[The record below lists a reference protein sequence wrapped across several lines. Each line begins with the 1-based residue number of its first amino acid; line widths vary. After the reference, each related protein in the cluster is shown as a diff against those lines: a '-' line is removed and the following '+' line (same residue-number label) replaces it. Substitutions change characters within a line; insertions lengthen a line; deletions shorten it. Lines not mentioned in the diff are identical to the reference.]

1 MGIPTDLGSIVLAI
15 GGLGTAAFALVDVS
29 KIGGHGG
36 LSDAGFDCIRSLV
49 HALLGRDEQYRQ
61 THTVNTYSVLDQ
73 LHANWING
81 VDLAEQRR
89 SAKAALKLELNMDT
103 ADSFAKVTIVDA
115 ETLKQVIGKLDGTEP
130 MTEKEKVVYG
140 RFDFV
145 LGTMIDAAYR
155 RADQK
160 YRNQAKVW
168 AGAVAVVLAVLG
180 GWSLS
185 DLALVPY
192 LSFSHDLA
200 LSLLGGVLAVPLAPI
215 AHNVADAIAAGKN
228 LAQAMRGKR

>member
-1 MGIPTDLGSIVLAI
+1 MLARQEMDDIDQIGETVVDAI
-15 GGLGTAAFALVDVS
+15 GRYFAEAHNRGVVDALV
-29 KIGGHGG
+29 K
-36 LSDAGFDCIRSLV
+36 
-49 HALLGRDEQYRQ
+49 E
-61 THTVNTYSVLDQ
+61 
-73 LHANWING
+73 
-81 VDLAEQRR
+81 
-89 SAKAALKLELNMDT
+89 
-103 ADSFAKVTIVDA
+103 VTIVDA

-192 LSFSHDLA
+192 LNFSHDLA

-228 LAQAMRGKR
+228 LARAMRGKG